1 MDESEPRSGIDWGDL
16 VRNVSLVA
24 VVLIMVWLAF
34 NFRLPSLDTLQAQI
48 SGLGWWGWLA
58 FIGLYAVVAVTPIPV
73 SVMALLGG
81 VLFGI
86 GEGTLLSIIGATIGC
101 WVAYW
106 IARGLGHSVVMRL
119 LGQHAETVRSRL
131 ENGGFLAVSLLRLT
145 PGIPYWPVNY
155 GAGAFRVANRE
166 YLLATVLC
174 AAPGQL
180 SLVAVGAFVSD
191 PTWFNGV
198 VVVASWIG
206 VLILT
211 VIVFRRL
218 RSQRR
223 AAEVA
228 DSD

>member
-1 MDESEPRSGIDWGDL
+1 MSEDEREGIDWSDL
-16 VRNVSLVA
+16 IRNASLVV
-24 VVLIMVWLAF
+24 VVLLMVWLAF
-34 NFRLPSLDTLQAQI
+34 NIRLPSVDALQSTI
-48 SGLGWWGWLA
+48 NSYGWWGWLA

-86 GEGTLLSIIGATIGC
+86 WEGTVLSIIGATIGC
-101 WVAYW
+101 WIAYW

-119 LGQHAETVRSRL
+119 LGKHADTVRDRL
-131 ENGGFLAVSLLRLT
+131 ETGGFLAVSLLRLT

-155 GAGAFRVANRE
+155 GAGAFRVTNRE
-166 YLLATVLC
+166 FLLATVLC

-180 SLVAVGAFVSD
+180 SLVAVGAFVSE

-211 VIVFRRL
+211 GIVFRRL
-218 RSQRR
+218 RALRR

-228 DSD
+228 ETD